1 MTSPRMRLG
10 AAALAALLCAHAPAQ
25 TAAEAQPDNRSAKAG
40 LAPQG
45 ADAAA
50 DAAADADFV
59 RRVGAFLDGWH
70 DDAAHTR
77 PAYFDKM
84 APQGIYIGTDKSEI
98 WTRDQF
104 KAWAA
109 PYWKAGKA
117 WSFKAN
123 KRNVYF
129 SPDRRYAWFDEQLD
143 TQMGT
148 CQASGVLRNTGDGF
162 LVEHY
167 QLSLAVPNA
176 LNAGFAKAIAR
187 HEQQQR
193 KTDKARTT
201 AR

>member
-1 MTSPRMRLG
+1 MTLPLARIG
-10 AAALAALLCAHAPAQ
+10 AAALALLLCGAALAQ
-25 TAAEAQPDNRSAKAG
+25 TAADAKPDNRSIKAG
-40 LAPQG
+40 LAAQG
-45 ADAAA
+45 AD
-50 DAAADADFV
+50 ADADFV
-59 RRVGAFLDGWH
+59 HRVGAFLDGWH

-117 WSFKAN
+117 WSFKAS

-176 LNAGFAKAIAR
+176 LNAGFAKAIADY
-187 HEQQQR
+187 EQRQR

>member
-1 MTSPRMRLG
+1 MTSPLMRIG
-10 AAALAALLCAHAPAQ
+10 AAALAALLCGPASAQ
-25 TAAEAQPDNRSAKAG
+25 AGTEAKLDNRSVKAG
-40 LAPQG
+40 LAAQG
-45 ADAAA
+45 ADA
-50 DAAADADFV
+50 DTDTDFV

-117 WSFKAN
+117 WSFKAS

-176 LNAGFAKAIAR
+176 LNAGFAKAIADY
-187 HEQQQR
+187 EQRQA